1 MLTPQQLLTK
11 IHEMGIFVED
21 WDNFP
26 TKKARIEKI
35 RLYREQLRQI
45 NRQLKEAEDTIKAT
59 FDGRNQTQA
68 ILERLNLLPY
78 SLIRDLIENVGIGL
92 KKIEIDE
99 NLSLPQY
106 GDTIYGDLE
115 DGYWAI
121 GDTITAQKW
130 LIKHRAN
137 KVKTNLA
144 YSQTQLQKNQKIVK
158 SRIELYFS
166 MFFAMIAVIIAII
179 GFRESNVQTTSPLT
193 TFLVISAFAI
203 WLGLFTYWLNRH
215 NMAKKQITFLE
226 HQIVIQKSELEKLKL
241 DFQKLR

>member
-11 IHEMGIFVED
+11 IHETGIFTES
-21 WDNFP
+21 WDDFP
-26 TKKARIEKI
+26 TKKARVEKI

-68 ILERLNLLPY
+68 LLERLNLLPY
-78 SLIRDLIENVGIGL
+78 SLIRNLIENVGIGL

-99 NLSLPQY
+99 SLSLPQY
-106 GDTIYGDLE
+106 GEVIYGDLE
-115 DGYWAI
+115 EGYWAI
-121 GDTITAQKW
+121 GDEITAQKW

-137 KVKTNLA
+137 KVKSDLV
-144 YSQTQLQKNQKIVK
+144 YSQTELQRNQIIMK
-158 SRIELYFS
+158 SRIVLYFS
-166 MFFAMIAVIIAII
+166 MFFAMIGVVIAII
-179 GFRESNVQTTSPLT
+179 GFRASNVQTTSSLT
-193 TFLVISAFAI
+193 TWLVISAFAI
-203 WLGLFTYWLNRH
+203 WLGLFSYWLNRR
-215 NMAKKQITFLE
+215 NIAKKQIAFLE